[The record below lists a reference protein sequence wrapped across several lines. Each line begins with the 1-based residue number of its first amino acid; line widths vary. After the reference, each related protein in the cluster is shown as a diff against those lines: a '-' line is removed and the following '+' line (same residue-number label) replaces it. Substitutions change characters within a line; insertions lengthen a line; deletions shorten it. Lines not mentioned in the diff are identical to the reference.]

1 MKIRRADFM
10 LNTFYLNVNGFYG
23 ATEKNRELLR
33 KGVDG
38 MDVRKSE
45 KDLQKSS

>member
-1 MKIRRADFM
+1 M

-33 KGVDG
+33 KGVDADG
-38 MDVRKSE
+38 CKERAKKICKKVLKE
-45 KDLQKSS
+45 K